1 MTPTWFPISI
11 WGVDSERSLT
21 GEVSSRAPSTVG
33 EVRCSIRV
41 ATSDEWILV
50 DRVGVDGAYF
60 DAADVLEPDARF
72 VDETRAA

>member
-1 MTPTWFPISI
+1 M
-11 WGVDSERSLT
+11 T
-21 GEVSSRAPSTVG
+21 GEVASRVPSTVG
-33 EVRCSIRV
+33 EVRCRSIRV

-72 VDETRAA
+72 VDEARAA